1 MHTQITQTVQE
12 SKLLRQALRG
22 NGVFSAIS
30 GLTLII
36 AVRPIAAFMGLA
48 WPLALTI
55 TGLVL
60 LPYAAVLFW
69 ATSQAEIDPKLAK
82 TAVVLDGLWVIG
94 SILLLLTDWLNL
106 SVAGNWTVALL
117 AEAVLTFAIL
127 QALGL
132 RRARSQ

>member
-1 MHTQITQTVQE
+1 MSTQIAQSVQE

-22 NGVFSAIS
+22 NGIFSAVS
-30 GLTLII
+30 GLVLIV
-36 AVRPIAAFMGLA
+36 AARPLATFMGLA

-60 LPYAAVLFW
+60 LPYAAVLLW
-69 ATSQAEIDPKLAK
+69 ATSQPEIDSRLAK
-82 TAVVLDGLWVIG
+82 TAVLLDSLWVMG
-94 SILLLLTDWLNL
+94 SVLLLLTDWLNL

-127 QALGL
+127 QAAGL
-132 RRARSQ
+132 RRTRT

>member
-69 ATSQAEIDPKLAK
+69 ATSQAEIDPRLAK

>member
-1 MHTQITQTVQE
+1 MQTQIAQTVQE

-22 NGVFSAIS
+22 NGVFSAVS
-30 GLTLII
+30 GLTLIV
-36 AVRPIAAFMGLA
+36 AARPIAAFMGLA
-48 WPLALTI
+48 WPMSLTI
-55 TGLVL
+55 TGLIL

-69 ATSQAEIDPKLAK
+69 ATSRAEIDHRLAK

-94 SILLLLTDWLNL
+94 SVLLLLTNWLNL

-132 RRARSQ
+132 RRAHSQ

>member
-1 MHTQITQTVQE
+1 MRTQIVQSTQE

-22 NGVFSAIS
+22 NGVFSAVS
-30 GLTLII
+30 GLTL
-36 AVRPIAAFMGLA
+36 VFAAKPLATFMGLA

-55 TGLVL
+55 TGLIL
-60 LPYAAVLFW
+60 LPYAAILFW
-69 ATSQAEIDPKLAK
+69 ATSQAQIDHRLAK
-82 TAVVLDGLWVIG
+82 TAIILDAGWVIG

-127 QALGL
+127 QAVGL
-132 RRARSQ
+132 RRARTS

>member
-22 NGVFSAIS
+22 NGVFSAVS

-36 AVRPIAAFMGLA
+36 AARPIAAFMGLA

-55 TGLVL
+55 TGAVL

-69 ATSQAEIDPKLAK
+69 ATSQADIDPRLAK
-82 TAVVLDGLWVIG
+82 TAIVLDGLWVIG

-106 SVAGNWTVALL
+106 TVAGNWTVALL

>member
-1 MHTQITQTVQE
+1 MHPQITQTVQE

-22 NGVFSAIS
+22 NGVFSAVS

-36 AVRPIAAFMGLA
+36 AARPIAAFMGLA

-69 ATSQAEIDPKLAK
+69 ATSQAEIDPRLAK
-82 TAVVLDGLWVIG
+82 TAIVLDGLWVIG
-94 SILLLLTDWLNL
+94 SI
-106 SVAGNWTVALL
+106 
-117 AEAVLTFAIL
+117 
-127 QALGL
+127 
-132 RRARSQ
+132 

>member
-1 MHTQITQTVQE
+1 MRTQIVQSTQK

-22 NGVFSAIS
+22 NGIFSAVS
-30 GLTLII
+30 GFILVL
-36 AVRPIAAFMGLA
+36 AAKPLATFMGLA

-55 TGLVL
+55 TGLIL
-60 LPYAAVLFW
+60 LPYAALLIW
-69 ATSQAEIDPKLAK
+69 ATSQPQVDHRLAK
-82 TAVVLDGLWVIG
+82 TAVVLDAGWVIG

-127 QALGL
+127 QAVGL
-132 RRARSQ
+132 HRARTS

>member
-22 NGVFSAIS
+22 NGVFSAVS

-36 AVRPIAAFMGLA
+36 AARPIAAFMGLA

-69 ATSQAEIDPKLAK
+69 ATSQAEIDPRLAK

-94 SILLLLTDWLNL
+94 SVLLLLSDWLNL
-106 SVAGNWTVALL
+106 TVAGNWTVALL

>member
-1 MHTQITQTVQE
+1 MSTQIAQSVQE

-22 NGVFSAIS
+22 NGIFSAVS
-30 GLTLII
+30 GLVLIV
-36 AVRPIAAFMGLA
+36 AARPLATFTGLA

-69 ATSQAEIDPKLAK
+69 ATSQPEIDSRLAK
-82 TAVVLDGLWVIG
+82 TAVFLDGLWVMG
-94 SILLLLTDWLNL
+94 SVLLLLTDWLNL

-127 QALGL
+127 QAVGL
-132 RRARSQ
+132 RRTRP

>member
-1 MHTQITQTVQE
+1 MRTQIVQSTQK

-22 NGVFSAIS
+22 NGIFSAVS
-30 GLTLII
+30 GSILVL
-36 AVRPIAAFMGLA
+36 AAKPLATFMGLA

-55 TGLVL
+55 TGLIL
-60 LPYAAVLFW
+60 LPYAALLIW
-69 ATSQAEIDPKLAK
+69 ATSQPQVDHRLAK
-82 TAVVLDGLWVIG
+82 TAVVLDAGWVIG

-127 QALGL
+127 QAVGL
-132 RRARSQ
+132 HRARTS

>member
-22 NGVFSAIS
+22 NGVFSAVS

-36 AVRPIAAFMGLA
+36 AARPIAAFMGLA

-69 ATSQAEIDPKLAK
+69 ATSQAEIDPRLAK
-82 TAVVLDGLWVIG
+82 AAVVLDGLWVIG
-94 SILLLLTDWLNL
+94 TILLLLTDWLNL